1 VTVIDRQLKMV
12 HHLSDKHCSALDQ
25 YLCSCM
31 VCLCTCAL
39 MSIAPDHQN
48 MQAIVV
54 LHTGEVLLT
63 AALDGGDNMSRTGTP
78 LTNLARPSSF
88 RRSFARSSSLSNA
101 TQLALLGP
109 GDSFGDEVCGLPTVE
124 EDSRCLVAA
133 VLVACVPVKLVLF
146 TCYKAFFD
154 NGTKDYPRIR
164 MRRLRFCYD
173 KLKMHT
179 HCVRVAVF
187 ACRCCESLPPRQQ
200 LVSRLAAL

>member
-1 VTVIDRQLKMV
+1 
-12 HHLSDKHCSALDQ
+12 
-25 YLCSCM
+25 
-31 VCLCTCAL
+31 

-187 ACRCCESLPPRQQ
+187 ACRCCESLPPRRQ